1 MTFYQELQLSSAGSK
16 QLIKN
21 TTDKKE
27 KRRHILIY
35 NFKVYLVMTFCFAL
49 VTLYSMIFG
58 SDNSVAGVVFV
69 STSGASPGGFWYS
82 DASWSAVYCRYFC
95 YFDRRTE
102 GLQYGLTMGGLCY

>member
-35 NFKVYLVMTFCFAL
+35 NFKVYLVMAFCFAL

-58 SDNSVAGVVFV
+58 SDNSVAGVVFLLALLV
-69 STSGASPGGFWYS
+69 LRQADFGI
-82 DASWSAVYCRYFC
+82 
-95 YFDRRTE
+95 RTHH
-102 GLQYGLTMGGLCY
+102 GLLCIAGIFPQYIFYVPA